1 MTASEVDNV
10 RGSVMTASIRAL
22 LVEDDVRLAELTAR
36 YLEQHQ
42 IVATVVGS
50 GTEGLARALAE
61 PFDIVL
67 LDIMLPGKSGREVCR
82 ALRQQSAVPI
92 IMLTAR
98 GEEAD
103 RVVGLEDGADDYL
116 AKPFSAREL
125 VARIQSHVR
134 RARGQVGPAGGKTIT
149 VGPLTLDPATLVVT
163 LRGVPLALTSAEVQ
177 LLRVFA
183 ERPNRVL
190 SREQILEFVDGDAAD
205 AFDRA
210 VDVRVSRLRQK
221 LGDDPRAPTLLK
233 TVRGLGYLLSIDGNG
248 GDL

>member
-1 MTASEVDNV
+1 MS
-10 RGSVMTASIRAL
+10 ASIRAL

-36 YLEQHQ
+36 YLEQHE
-42 IVATVVGS
+42 IVATVVSS

-67 LDIMLPGKSGREVCR
+67 LDIMLPGKTGRDVCR

-116 AKPFSAREL
+116 TKPFSAREL

-134 RARGQVGPAGGKTIT
+134 RARGQVGPVSGKTIT
-149 VGPLTLDPATLVVT
+149 AGPLTVDPASLVVT
-163 LRGVPLALTSAEVQ
+163 LRGLPIALSPAEVQ

-221 LGDDPRAPTLLK
+221 LGDDPRAPSLLK
-233 TVRGLGYLLSIDGNG
+233 TVRGLGYMLSVDNG
-248 GDL
+248 GGEP